1 MSYTVN
7 PEELRKWMWAT
18 RQIESSQNY
27 NAYNEDSGAS
37 GAYQFIDS
45 TWGGYGG
52 YQSAREAPPEVQDEA
67 AAALASSY
75 YRRYG
80 SWYVVSIAWHG
91 GPGRANEYIEGRM
104 DPNLS
109 DINEQGQGM
118 YTLDYAAKAVRLMGG
133 EIPQQELRPSGPD
146 LDEFMGRL
154 GELAGYAPPMDT
166 QPPSLAGF
174 GPPSNAGVGRF
185 NPAAIPN
192 LYRTTFYPQY
202 APGPVQMPAPT
213 YGSQSS
219 GFSGPRPQPF
229 VDPAAAQA
237 ETDRRAAELLRNPYG
252 SYGSYDA
259 TLAYINSLPMAPQPT
274 APQMPTL
281 TPAQIASL
289 SNYGPTTPQGSPY
302 VPPRPMSYEEQL
314 AYINSLP
321 PKPGSTTG
329 STAGTTAGI
338 LAGAIP
344 VSDTGDTSGGV
355 LGAAAGALLNEA
367 AGSTTDTNTGQIY
380 YTPSGAVTGFDG
392 TRPIPMTTG
401 TGATLLPGGEVLKD
415 GDITVIR
422 YPIVEGVFIEYQVTD
437 PALLEANGYSL
448 ADAVDYY
455 VPEGQLVDY
464 QTAGDALAVAGI
476 AGDGYQSWGEVAEEF
491 MGQYY
496 SAHDPARYDP
506 EVIAIFAEVFA
517 SGIWAQEGIDLAAY
531 IESQLLN
538 TDYYQSLTLVA
549 AEYNS
554 LTLAEQRARVE
565 TQAAIVAE
573 EFWNLTGNRLSITDD
588 RVVEMA
594 TAVASGARTLSAV
607 YQEIRDIA
615 LQDPE
620 SPLSRSI
627 RTEEINQGAFG
638 NSVENTAQQYRN
650 ESQEWGVQ
658 LDDDTIN
665 TWATDVMMGAASDAD
680 WQEYVKDVAETL
692 YTWKNRD
699 TKTSIA
705 AQPYLSAYTNLMEV
719 SGDLNTD
726 IIRNF
731 LQGGEPG
738 VKPSLQEFEQ
748 QLRRL
753 PEWKQTANAK
763 QTYDNVAGSIGRTMG
778 FM

>member
-1 MSYTVN
+1 MSYPVI
-7 PEELRKWMWAT
+7 EDELLKWMWGT
-18 RQIESSQNY
+18 REQESNQDY
-27 NAYNEDSGAS
+27 NAYNSDSGAS

-45 TWGGYGG
+45 TWDGFGG
-52 YQSAREAPPEVQDEA
+52 YQSARDAPPHVQDEA
-67 AAALASSY
+67 ARQLASTY
-75 YRRYG
+75 YREFG
-80 SWYVVSIAWHG
+80 SWYLVAIAWHA
-91 GPGRANEYIEGRM
+91 GPGNARKYVKGTF
-104 DPNLS
+104 DPNIS
-109 DINEQGQGM
+109 DKNEQGVGK
-118 YTLDYAAKAVRLMGG
+118 YTLDYAADAVRLMGG
-133 EIPQQELRPSGPD
+133 EIPRNELLLNTPAGAGMV
-146 LDEFMGRL
+146 DEFMGRL
-154 GELAGYAPPMDT
+154 GDLAGYAPPMDT
-166 QPPSLAGF
+166 RPPSLAGF
-174 GPPSNAGVGRF
+174 GPPENVGMGRF
-185 NPAAIPN
+185 DSAAIPN
-192 LYRTTFYPQY
+192 LHRTTFYPQY

-229 VDPAAAQA
+229 VDPAAGAQA
-237 ETDRRAAELLRNPYG
+237 EYGRRAADPYG
-252 SYGSYDA
+252 GYGSYDS
-259 TLAYINSLPMAPQPT
+259 TLAYINSLPMVPQPT

-321 PKPGSTTG
+321 ADTSTPSSVYDPLGLGVTQTGLGVTTGDTTG
-329 STAGTTAGI
+329 STAGAM
-338 LAGAIP
+338 AGA
-344 VSDTGDTSGGV
+344 
-355 LGAAAGALLNEA
+355 
-367 AGSTTDTNTGQIY
+367 TTDTNTGQIY
-380 YTPSGAVTGFDG
+380 YTPNGAVTGFDG
-392 TRPIPMTTG
+392 TRPIPMPTG
-401 TGATLLPGGEVLKD
+401 TDATLLPGGEVLKD

-422 YPIVEGVFIEYQVTD
+422 YPIIEGVYIEYQITD
-437 PALLEANGYSL
+437 PAMLEANGYSL

-464 QTAGDALAVAGI
+464 QSAGNVAAIAGI
-476 AGDGYQSWGEVAEEF
+476 AMDGYQSWGEVVEEF

-506 EVIAIFAEVFA
+506 EVIAIFAEIFS
-517 SGIWAQEGIDLAAY
+517 SGIWATEGIDLAAY

-705 AQPYLSAYTNLMEV
+705 AQPYLSSYTNLMEV

-731 LQGGEPG
+731 LQGGEAG
-738 VKPSLQEFEQ
+738 VKPSLQEFEE

-753 PEWKQTANAK
+753 PEWKQTANAQ
-763 QTYDNVAGSIGRTMG
+763 QTYENVAGSIGRTMG